1 MLRQETLI
9 KTSGTHSKED
19 INIGGVLLRRRA
31 PAREGG
37 DMSGEARDENKFYY

>member
-9 KTSGTHSKED
+9 KTSGAHSKED

-37 DMSGEARDENKFYY
+37 DMSGGARDKNN